1 MTEVNR
7 DAEATAA
14 SLLNL
19 YSVSALQRK
28 QVIVEGN
35 DGQQKNEEA
44 LNVYCNYGSLWM
56 NSCYFRTEEWVDV
69 ELEQGA
75 VGL

>member
-1 MTEVNR
+1 M
-7 DAEATAA
+7 
-14 SLLNL
+14 
-19 YSVSALQRK
+19 
-28 QVIVEGN
+28 IVEGN

-44 LNVYCNYGSLWM
+44 WNVYRNYGSLWM
-56 NSCYFRTEEWVDV
+56 NSCYFRTEECVDV